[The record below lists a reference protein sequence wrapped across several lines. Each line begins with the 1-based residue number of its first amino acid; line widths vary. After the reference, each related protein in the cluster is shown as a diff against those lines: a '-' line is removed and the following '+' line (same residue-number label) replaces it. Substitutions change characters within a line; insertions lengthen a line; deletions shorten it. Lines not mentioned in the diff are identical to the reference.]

1 MLGVRDVRESPM
13 PRVVLEHLTRE
24 VPDYTICLL
33 HLLVVT
39 LSLCRGE
46 YGTGEG
52 GRGKRGRKRSAARPE
67 LNEQPADD
75 CFSGARNAELA
86 VRASV

>member
-13 PRVVLEHLTRE
+13 PRVVLEHRVRQ

-39 LSLCRGE
+39 LSLLSSKICTRKGRE
-46 YGTGEG
+46 REERKEAVCSSPGAQRAAG
-52 GRGKRGRKRSAARPE
+52 G
-67 LNEQPADD
+67 
-75 CFSGARNAELA
+75 
-86 VRASV
+86 